1 MDLEITCLKDKINKI
16 NNLIKLTKS
25 YSNFLQ
31 NLLVLK
37 KIHFSHF
44 VLIFSKKVL
53 LFLSVAQTFN

>member
-31 NLLVLK
+31 NLLILK

-44 VLIFSKKVL
+44 VLIFSEKYYYS
-53 LFLSVAQTFN
+53 F